1 MAAEAGDCREVSSL
15 AVEGW
20 HVARQGWLT
29 RWLSLGIVV
38 ALATPALADS
48 TKDKKLDPLQWAV
61 VDSLRYPERT
71 TPQELLEAAIRA
83 ASVEALDPTL
93 EFLEKFDNAFAA
105 EPNKEETLAALGGYF
120 QTSELSRFQRF
131 LKRTAPPEQV
141 DAVTFLM
148 NGIQAAA
155 QKKRIDADRLKKAAA
170 NLQSDDIFTRQKAAN
185 ILMEGGT
192 YALPMLIDLLMETGS
207 DQNRISES
215 KSEFRSRKLTE
226 EIIGQLGE
234 RGVRALV
241 AWLGSDDFKR
251 FPGIIA
257 ALNIL
262 VDSECLPAGRTT
274 NPNTSA
280 ELDVASV
287 LFAPAFIP
295 ELGDS
300 TRAAAIRLLV
310 KLEQQGLTDFS
321 DEPFTKDL
329 ACRMLTTK
337 LDELLTPHGIPS
349 TDSLTEGTTSNTS
362 PQPTV
367 EQYLWVTDTN
377 RPEIR
382 YLPPNACRSLR
393 AGHIARDLSGLGCAH
408 PNTVRLVLLAQSEA
422 LLVFEKS
429 PSSALNTL
437 PVEVMTGALRGPKG
451 FSTELTAEVLDDAL
465 DRSIPLAAAVA
476 ARAIRESKNT
486 SLRNSVI
493 RPPLVR
499 ALAAPSTLVQ
509 FEASQT
515 LAVVSPQLPFSGS
528 SRLLDRLL
536 YFANSNGIDEAL
548 IVHPNQDTAE
558 FLKSSISQYGFVP
571 SSVSSGRLCIQK
583 ARHSPDLQLIILSA
597 RLPDLSA
604 AEVVELLQQES
615 LGKQLPILVM
625 LDPLDDNKACRRR
638 TRLVLRLHD
647 LDNALLTDRLD
658 SQFFPTLKNTGD
670 GEEVIPPRFPETLT
684 RITGPQAINAGWRQE
699 QRRNRLQRASIALT
713 ILGQLGDDG
722 WDIRGAFPVAHNSL
736 KYSETFDPAMQLLT
750 NMPSPAAQQS
760 LFDVAWAPDLDKS
773 IRKKAVDS
781 LGVSLELHGILLT
794 NSTLRIIN
802 DMYNKTNRGD
812 ESSIGHDL
820 IALFQPLK
828 K

>member
-1 MAAEAGDCREVSSL
+1 MAAEVGDCREVNPL

-83 ASVEALDPTL
+83 ASVEALEPTL
-93 EFLEKFDNAFAA
+93 EFLDKFDDAFAA
-105 EPNKEETLAALGGYF
+105 EPDKEETLAALGGYF
-120 QTSELSRFQRF
+120 QTPELSRFQRF
-131 LKRTAPPEQV
+131 LKRNAPSEQV

-155 QKKRIDADRLKKAAA
+155 QKKRIDADRLRKAAV
-170 NLQSDDIFTRQKAAN
+170 NLRSDDIFTRRTAAN
-185 ILMEGGT
+185 TLMEGGT

-207 DQNRISES
+207 DQNQTSES
-215 KSEFRSRKLTE
+215 KSDFRSRKLTE

-262 VDSECLPAGRTT
+262 VDSGCLPAGRTT
-274 NPNTSA
+274 NPNASA

-295 ELGDS
+295 ELGDL
-300 TRAAAIRLLV
+300 TRAAAMRLLV
-310 KLEQQGLTDFS
+310 KLEQQGLTDFR

-349 TDSLTEGTTSNTS
+349 TDSLTEGTTSNIS

-408 PNTVRLVLLAQSEA
+408 RDTVRLVLLAQSEA

-429 PSSALNTL
+429 PSSALNAL
-437 PVEVMTGALRGPKG
+437 PVEVMTGALRGPEG

-476 ARAIRESKNT
+476 TRAIRESKNT
-486 SLRNSVI
+486 SLPNSII

-515 LAVVSPQLPFSGS
+515 LAVISPQLPFSGS
-528 SRLLDRLL
+528 SHLLDRLL
-536 YFANSNGIDEAL
+536 YFANSSGIDEAL

-604 AEVVELLQQES
+604 SEVIELLRQES
-615 LGKQLPILVM
+615 LGRQVPILVM
-625 LDPLDDNKACRRR
+625 LDPLDDNKACRQR

-647 LDNALLTDRLD
+647 LGNALLTDRLD
-658 SQFFPTLKNTGD
+658 SQFFATLQSTDD

-684 RITGPQAINAGWRQE
+684 RITGPQGIDAGWRQE
-699 QRRNRLQRASIALT
+699 QRMNRLQRASIALT
-713 ILGQLGDDG
+713 ILGQLGHNG
-722 WDIRGAFPVAHNSL
+722 WDIREAFPIAHNGL
-736 KYSETFDPAMQLLT
+736 TQSETFDPAIQLLA
-750 NMPSPAAQQS
+750 NMPSPAAQRS
-760 LFDVAWAPDLDKS
+760 LFDLAWAPDLDKS

-781 LGVSLELHGILLT
+781 LGASLGQHGILLT

-802 DMYNKTNRGD
+802 DMYNEVNRGD
-812 ESSIGHDL
+812 DSSISRDL
-820 IALFQPLK
+820 VALFQPPK
-828 K
+828 

>member
-1 MAAEAGDCREVSSL
+1 M
-15 AVEGW
+15 
-20 HVARQGWLT
+20 ARQGWLT
-29 RWLSLGIVV
+29 RWLSMGIVV

-48 TKDKKLDPLQWAV
+48 TQDKKLDPLQWAV

-83 ASVEALDPTL
+83 ASVEALEPTL
-93 EFLEKFDNAFAA
+93 EFLEKFDDAFAA

-120 QTSELSRFQRF
+120 QTPELSRFQRF
-131 LKRTAPPEQV
+131 LKRTAPAEQV

-155 QKKRIDADRLKKAAA
+155 QKKRIDADRLNKAAVD
-170 NLQSDDIFTRQKAAN
+170 LQSNDIFTRQKAAN
-185 ILMEGGT
+185 TLMEGGT

-207 DQNRISES
+207 DHNRLSES

-251 FPGIIA
+251 FPGIID

-262 VDSECLPAGRTT
+262 VDSRCLPAGRTT
-274 NPNTSA
+274 NPNASA

-300 TRAAAIRLLV
+300 TRSAAMRLLV

-321 DEPFTKDL
+321 GEPFTKDL

-349 TDSLTEGTTSNTS
+349 TDSLTVETTSNIS
-362 PQPTV
+362 PQPAV

-451 FSTELTAEVLDDAL
+451 FSTELTAEVLNDAL

-476 ARAIRESKNT
+476 ARAIRKSGKNT
-486 SLRNSVI
+486 SLTNSTI
-493 RPPLVR
+493 QSPLVR

-515 LAVVSPQLPFSGS
+515 LAVTSPQLPFSGS
-528 SRLLDRLL
+528 SRLLNRLL
-536 YFANSNGIDEAL
+536 YFANSSGIDEAL
-548 IVHPNQDTAE
+548 IVHPNHDTTE

-571 SSVSSGRLCIQK
+571 SSVSNGRLCIRKVRQ
-583 ARHSPDLQLIILSA
+583 SPDLRLIILSA

-604 AEVVELLQQES
+604 SEVVELLQQES
-615 LGKQLPILVM
+615 LGRQLPILVM
-625 LDPLDDNKACRRR
+625 LDPLDDNKACRQR

-647 LDNALLTDRLD
+647 LGNAMLTDRLD
-658 SQFFPTLKNTGD
+658 SQFFPTLKSTTN

-684 RITGPQAINAGWRQE
+684 RITGPQAIDAGWRQE
-699 QRRNRLQRASIALT
+699 QRKNRLQRASIALT
-713 ILGQLGDDG
+713 ILEQLGYDG
-722 WDIRGAFPVAHNSL
+722 WDIREAFPVAHNGL
-736 KYSETFDPAMQLLT
+736 THSETFNPAMQLLA
-750 NMPSPAAQQS
+750 NMPSPAAQRS
-760 LFDVAWAPDLDKS
+760 LFDLAWAPDLDKR

-781 LGVSLELHGILLT
+781 LGTSLEQHGILLP

-802 DMYNKTNRGD
+802 DMYNEDNHRD
-812 ESSIGHDL
+812 DSSISRDL
-820 IALFQPLK
+820 VALFQPPK